1 MTTAELIQELK
12 SITNSNID
20 LIKSRF
26 SNLSEEQKRWKSF
39 DNSWNVLEVFA
50 HLNQFA
56 KYYHETFKLKITKT
70 RFRTP
75 SEIFISSPLG
85 RSAWKSMKLGNAN
98 NVKRKFKSQ
107 RTNNPLFEKNL
118 VNGADIEHFQKN
130 LEELLEIIDS
140 SKAVNLRKVKIPISI
155 STIIRLKLGD
165 AFLFV
170 VYHNQ
175 RHLQQALNLV
185 NNPNFPK

>member
-20 LIKSRF
+20 LLKNRF
-26 SNLSEEQKRWKSF
+26 SNLNEEQKRWKSF

-56 KYYHETFKLKITKT
+56 KYYHETFKLKIAKT
-70 RFRTP
+70 RFRSP
-75 SEIFISSPLG
+75 STIFISSPLG

-98 NVKRKFKSQ
+98 NIKRKFKSQ
-107 RTNNPLFEKNL
+107 RSNNPLLEKNL
-118 VNGADIEHFQKN
+118 VNGNDIELFEKN
-130 LEELLEIIDS
+130 LEELIQIIDS
-140 SKAVNLRKVKIPISI
+140 SSAVNLRKVKIPISI

>member
-12 SITNSNID
+12 TITNSNID
-20 LIKSRF
+20 LLKSRF

-56 KYYHETFKLKITKT
+56 KYYHDTFKLKITKT

-118 VNGADIEHFQKN
+118 VNGNDIEYFQKN

>member
-1 MTTAELIQELK
+1 MLYTIYLRVQPAVQRSLYYSLLI
-12 SITNSNID
+12 
-20 LIKSRF
+20 
-26 SNLSEEQKRWKSF
+26 LSCNQ
-39 DNSWNVLEVFA
+39 
-50 HLNQFA
+50 LNQ
-56 KYYHETFKLKITKT
+56 
-70 RFRTP
+70 
-75 SEIFISSPLG
+75 
-85 RSAWKSMKLGNAN
+85 
-98 NVKRKFKSQ
+98 
-107 RTNNPLFEKNL
+107 
-118 VNGADIEHFQKN
+118 
-130 LEELLEIIDS
+130 LLEIIDS